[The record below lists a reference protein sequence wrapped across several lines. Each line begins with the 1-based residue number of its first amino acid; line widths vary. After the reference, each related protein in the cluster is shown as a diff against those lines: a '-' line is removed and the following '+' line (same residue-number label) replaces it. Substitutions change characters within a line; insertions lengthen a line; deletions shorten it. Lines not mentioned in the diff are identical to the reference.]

1 MDVAEL
7 LTDAKEHARV
17 AHDDDD
23 AGLELMLEA
32 AAQDVAF
39 AAAFTLPDTTAE
51 LPDDLRFAI
60 IDQAAQTYD
69 QRGPDEGKPG
79 LSLAASRIVARYRGV
94 SLGAADDEA
103 E

>member
-1 MDVAEL
+1 MDATEL
-7 LTDAKEHARV
+7 LPDAKLHARV

-23 AGLELMLEA
+23 DGLALMLET
-32 AAQDVAF
+32 AAQDVAH
-39 AAAFTLPDTTAE
+39 AAGIELPDTTAE

-94 SLGAADDEA
+94 SLGPVDDEA
-103 E
+103 G